1 MVKECIVEVVV
12 VMIFDGVFL
21 FINIG
26 MIIEFIVKK
35 FFNYKNFYVV
45 INNIYVVI
53 ILFVKEDF
61 LVIIV
66 VGEVCYRDGGI
77 IGEVICDFIS

>member
-1 MVKECIVEVVV
+1 
-12 VMIFDGVFL
+12 MIFDGVLL

-26 MIIEFIVKK
+26 MMMEMIVIKL
-35 FFNYKNFYVV
+35 FNYKNFYVV

-53 ILFVKEDF
+53 IFLVKEDF
-61 LVIIV
+61 FVIIV
-66 VGEVCYRDGGI
+66 VGEVCYCDGGI